1 MPKTDLQHRV
11 DEWQAAYHEFFNG
24 LDAIPFGL
32 RQQPGA
38 CGEWNVR
45 QVVAHLSGWH
55 AIALA
60 EFELFE
66 RGDVPPTTFDDDAV
80 NAENVAARAHLD
92 WTQTLAEL
100 RVRLAALADYLDGLI
115 KRGGSDDPR
124 FGQWLQGLGNDARDH
139 MNEIAAWVAA
149 MD

>member
-1 MPKTDLQHRV
+1 MPNSDLQHRV
-11 DEWQAAYHEFFNG
+11 DEWHTAYREFFNG
-24 LDAIPFGL
+24 LGAIPFGL

-66 RGDVPPTTFDDDAV
+66 RGDAPHTTFDDDAV

-100 RVRLAALADYLDGLI
+100 RVRLATLADYLDGLI

-124 FGQWLQGLGNDARDH
+124 FAQWLQALGDDARDH
-139 MNEIAAWVAA
+139 MTQIATWVAA